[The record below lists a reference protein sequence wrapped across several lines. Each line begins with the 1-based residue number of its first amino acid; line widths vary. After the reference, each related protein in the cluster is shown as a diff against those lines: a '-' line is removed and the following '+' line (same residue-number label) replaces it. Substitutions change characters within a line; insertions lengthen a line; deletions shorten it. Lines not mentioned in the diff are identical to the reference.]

1 MILRDSKVMFGH
13 TKTFVTSQISLG
25 NPFAQVVYLQR
36 VMWYLTVD
44 IKTDI
49 LSLNSFL
56 HLFIEWKTLIEQLFK
71 IMENYFLKL
80 LVLFITY
87 QNGVVSDSFQDIQ

>member
-1 MILRDSKVMFGH
+1 MFGH

-25 NPFAQVVYLQR
+25 NPLVQVVYLQR
-36 VMWYLTVD
+36 VIWYLTVV

-71 IMENYFLKL
+71 IMENFLKL